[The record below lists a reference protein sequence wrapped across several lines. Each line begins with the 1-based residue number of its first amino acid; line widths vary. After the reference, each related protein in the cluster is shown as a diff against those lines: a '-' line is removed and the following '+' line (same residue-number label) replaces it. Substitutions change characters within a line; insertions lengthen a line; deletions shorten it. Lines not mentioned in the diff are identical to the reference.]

1 MQTSSNESKISSRM
15 GSIRS
20 KKTKPER
27 MIAAILVKLGV
38 KFSCNVRTLP
48 GTPDFVIQGTKKIIF
63 VHGCFWHRHGC
74 KKSSTPKTNTDFWIR
89 KFAKNVRRDRAVVAR
104 LRRSGWSVLTLW
116 ECKLCDSRG
125 LFRVLLSFLGRRSSK
140 RNLNNSQT
148 PSMTRDLCEP
158 RSE

>member
-1 MQTSSNESKISSRM
+1 MHCQSNNKLPRSRM

-38 KFSCNVRTLP
+38 KFSCNVSTLP
-48 GTPDFVIQGTKKIIF
+48 GSPDFLIHGTKKVIF

-89 KFAKNVRRDRAVVAR
+89 KFARNVRRDRTVVAR
-104 LRRSGWSVLTLW
+104 LKKTGWSVLTLW

-125 LFRVLLSFLGRRSSK
+125 LFRILLSFLGRRRSK
-140 RNLNNSQT
+140 RNLNDPQT
-148 PSMTRDLCEP
+148 PYMITDPSRP
-158 RSE
+158 HSK